1 MVPLHIT
8 AATAL
13 GDVAPGVS
21 NVPGAARVEAGAALA
36 LAPWATYKKA
46 GSWGA
51 QGLMNNPESFEFYN
65 NPR

>member
-1 MVPLHIT
+1 MMVPLHIT

-36 LAPWATYKKA
+36 LAPWASYKRL
-46 GSWGA
+46 GVEEHRG
-51 QGLMNNPESFEFYN
+51 
-65 NPR
+65 